1 MSIPLICISLLAVLA
16 IGLGFAVSLGRS
28 KTETLFGSAID
39 PEDSLYK
46 LVRAHGNTVEYVPI
60 IALLIYILSQFPLST
75 WVLWCMILVTFFR
88 YLLVAGI
95 VFPKTLA
102 RPNPMRLVG
111 ALGTY
116 LTGIGL
122 CVALFLQALGA

>member
-1 MSIPLICISLLAVLA
+1 MSIPLLCISLLAVLA

-60 IALLIYILSQFPLST
+60 IALLIYIHSLFPLST